1 MIIFLIVSIIILSP
15 GLLIC
20 SNWFTLLIT
29 HKYRLTWLHGF
40 RHTHASLLFESGA
53 NFKDVQK
60 RLGHAN
66 IQTTMNAYTHLTDN
80 RKEATTEQF
89 IKYVNF

>member
-1 MIIFLIVSIIILSP
+1 M
-15 GLLIC
+15 
-20 SNWFTLLIT
+20 
-29 HKYRLTWLHGF
+29 
-40 RHTHASLLFESGA
+40 
-53 NFKDVQK
+53 QK